1 MSEALKTEIAT
12 RDQYEAPAPA
22 NGGALTPMD
31 MLSRAVDSGAN
42 IEVMEKLL
50 ALQERWEASQG
61 KKAFDNA
68 ISEAKAKLP
77 VILKNR
83 FVGYGEGNKRTEYR
97 HEDLAGIAKAVDP
110 ILAEHGLSYRF
121 RSGQGEGGL
130 ITVTC
135 IISHRDGYSE
145 ETSLSAGRD
154 ESGGK
159 NNIQAVGSTTTYLQ
173 RYTLKLA
180 LGLAA
185 ATDDDAR
192 TADAPDPINPD
203 QLANLRR
210 EIEAAGADEAAFC
223 KWLKVDRLDDLPEDR
238 FWDAV
243 KALQVKRAKRA
254 AEAQADAQE
263 GGEA

>member
-1 MSEALKTEIAT
+1 MSAEPKTEIAT
-12 RDQYEAPAPA
+12 REQYEAPAPA

-42 IEVMEKLL
+42 IDVMEKLL
-50 ALQERWEASQG
+50 ALQERWEANQG

-77 VILKNR
+77 TILKDQQ
-83 FVGYGEGNKRTEYR
+83 VAYGEGNKRTEYK
-97 HEDLAGIAKAVDP
+97 HETLAGIAKAVDP

-121 RSGQGEGGL
+121 RSSQGEGGI
-130 ITVTC
+130 ITVAC
-135 IISHRDGYSE
+135 IISHRGGYSE

-185 ATDDDAR
+185 AADDDAR
-192 TADAPDPINPD
+192 TADAPDPITAD

-210 EIEAAGADEAAFC
+210 EIEAADADEAAFC
-223 KWLKVDRLDDLPEDR
+223 KWLGVDTLADLPEPR

-243 KALQVKRAKRA
+243 KALNVKKAAKA
-254 AEAQADAQE
+254 KAE
-263 GGEA
+263 GGDA

>member
-1 MSEALKTEIAT
+1 MSAKPKTEIAT
-12 RDQYEAPAPA
+12 REEYEAPAAAQTA
-22 NGGALTPMD
+22 NSGGALTPMD
-31 MLSRAVDSGAN
+31 MLQTAVQGGAD
-42 IEVMEKLL
+42 IAVMEKLL
-50 ALQERWEASQG
+50 ALQERWEANQG

-77 VILKNR
+77 TILKNR
-83 FVGYGEGNKRTEYR
+83 TVGYGEGTKRTEYR

-121 RSGQGEGGL
+121 RSNQGEGGI

-135 IISHRDGYSE
+135 VISHRDGYSE

-185 ATDDDAR
+185 AADDDAR
-192 TADAPDPINPD
+192 TADAPDPITAD

-210 EIEAAGADEAAFC
+210 EIEAADADEAKFC
-223 KWLKVDRLDDLPEDR
+223 EWLKVDKLADLPSNR

-243 KALQVKRAKRA
+243 KALQVKK
-254 AEAQADAQE
+254 AQAKTAQE